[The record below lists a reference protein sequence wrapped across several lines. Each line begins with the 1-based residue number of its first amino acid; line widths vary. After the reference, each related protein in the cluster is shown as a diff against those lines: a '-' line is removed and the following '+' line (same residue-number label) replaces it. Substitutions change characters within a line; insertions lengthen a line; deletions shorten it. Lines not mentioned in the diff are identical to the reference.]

1 MREDGLRRAKTAAL
15 LLLPVLVTGFASGA
29 AAFAAQDETS
39 AALTLAKIHIVARA
53 GGIRMGDVFWAA
65 LGQVVR
71 IALLWLC
78 ACAGRTLLAL
88 GCGALYFEAYSFAFT
103 VSALVVQEGF
113 RGAMLA
119 ACTFLPQNL
128 LLWTAYIVMGVLT
141 MRCCRAADVSGRRQQ
156 NAARGKYA
164 LLLFGCVILCVPLC
178 MLHMVLTLKLM
189 KLLPAL
195 AA

>member
-1 MREDGLRRAKTAAL
+1 MREGGIGRAKTTAL
-15 LLLPVLVTGFASGA
+15 LLLFVLVMGIASGA
-29 AAFAAQDETS
+29 AAFAAQDET
-39 AALTLAKIHIVARA
+39 AATLAFSKIHIVARA
-53 GGIRMGDVFWAA
+53 GGIRMSDVFWAA

-71 IALLWLC
+71 VALLWLC

-103 VSALVVQEGF
+103 VSALVLQDGF
-113 RGAMLA
+113 RGVMLA

-128 LLWTAYIVMGVLT
+128 LLWAAYIAMGVLT
-141 MRCCRAADVSGRRQQ
+141 MRCCRMTDAPGRREQ

-178 MLHMVLTLKLM
+178 MIHMVLTLKLM
-189 KLLPAL
+189 KLLPTV

>member
-15 LLLPVLVTGFASGA
+15 LLLPVLVMGFASGA

-88 GCGALYFEAYSFAFT
+88 GCVALY
-103 VSALVVQEGF
+103 
-113 RGAMLA
+113 RK
-119 ACTFLPQNL
+119 
-128 LLWTAYIVMGVLT
+128 
-141 MRCCRAADVSGRRQQ
+141 R
-156 NAARGKYA
+156 
-164 LLLFGCVILCVPLC
+164 
-178 MLHMVLTLKLM
+178 
-189 KLLPAL
+189 
-195 AA
+195 

>member
-15 LLLPVLVTGFASGA
+15 LLLPVLVMGFASGA

-119 ACTFLPQNL
+119 ALHVF
-128 LLWTAYIVMGVLT
+128 AAESSFVDGVYRDGRAGRCAAAAWRT
-141 MRCCRAADVSGRRQQ
+141 CPEEGSRTRRGENMRCFCSAA
-156 NAARGKYA
+156 
-164 LLLFGCVILCVPLC
+164 
-178 MLHMVLTLKLM
+178 
-189 KLLPAL
+189 
-195 AA
+195 

>member
-1 MREDGLRRAKTAAL
+1 MREEGLRRAKTTAL
-15 LLLPVLVTGFASGA
+15 LLLFVLVMGIASGA
-29 AAFAAQDETS
+29 AAFAAQDETA
-39 AALTLAKIHIVARA
+39 AALAFSRIHIVARA
-53 GGIRMGDVFWAA
+53 GGIRMSDVFWAA

-71 IALLWLC
+71 VALLWLC

-88 GCGALYFEAYSFAFT
+88 GCGALYFEAYSFTFT
-103 VSALVVQEGF
+103 VSALVLQDGF

-128 LLWTAYIVMGVLT
+128 LLWAAYIAMGVLT
-141 MRCCRAADVSGRRQQ
+141 MRCCRMTDVPGRREQ

-178 MLHMVLTLKLM
+178 MIHMVLTLKLM
-189 KLLPAL
+189 KLLPTVAS
-195 AA
+195 